1 MTKNI
6 TYLIGVDGGGTGCRA
21 RLTNADL
28 QELGRGKSGPANVSV
43 NFEASLQNVTDAVRA
58 AIEDAGLSD
67 LPREQFHLHLALAG
81 MLSDEMEQKV
91 IQACPWPHVTV
102 TDDRAA
108 AVAGALGSDDG
119 SLLVIGTG
127 TIIASRKAG
136 QLRVASGW
144 GFRVGDQGSG
154 AWLGKRLLEEVLH
167 AHDGI
172 RAQTDLSREI
182 LVQFNNRADEITMFS
197 MEAQQRDYADLAPRL
212 TKALGA
218 GDPLARELM
227 QEGADQ
233 LLAGLKAT
241 GFQPGDTLCISGGIG
256 PFIRDCLPD
265 DVIAGLRDILGSP
278 LDGAVLL
285 AQDAIR

>member
-1 MTKNI
+1 MAKKI

-21 RLTNADL
+21 RLTNTDL
-28 QELGRGKSGPANVSV
+28 QELGHGEGGPANVSV
-43 NFEASLQNVTDAVRA
+43 NFEASLQNVTDAVQA
-58 AIEDAGLSD
+58 AIEAAGLSD
-67 LPREQFHLHLALAG
+67 LPRTEFHLHLALAG

-91 IQACPWPHVTV
+91 IQACPWPHITV

-108 AVAGALGSDDG
+108 AVAGALGPDDG

-127 TIIASRKAG
+127 TIIASRRAG
-136 QLRVASGW
+136 KLRVASGW

-172 RAQTDLSREI
+172 RAQTVLSREI
-182 LVQFNNRADEITMFS
+182 LAQFNNRADEITMFS

-212 TKALGA
+212 TKALGT

-227 QEGADQ
+227 QEGTDH

-256 PFIRDCLPD
+256 PYIRDCLPD
-265 DVIAGLRDILGSP
+265 DVTAGLRDILGSP

-285 AQDAIR
+285 AQDGTR